1 MYANL
6 VVLQINYH
14 LVVCKEFHAFFLSAV
29 SAHWAHVD
37 QTIPELYESTPGH
50 THRGG
55 ERERGGRRG
64 EREEGGGE
72 RERREEGR
80 ERGGG
85 EGEREE
91 RSTVKADDHESC
103 SSSQT
108 HTPLL
113 WYVEVSQVMETKV
126 VKLFDLLFSHL
137 LLDTL
142 HRFEK

>member
-1 MYANL
+1 MKVPL
-6 VVLQINYH
+6 
-14 LVVCKEFHAFFLSAV
+14 
-29 SAHWAHVD
+29 D
-37 QTIPELYESTPGH
+37 TH
-50 THRGG
+50 TEG
-55 ERERGGRRG
+55 ER

-80 ERGGG
+80 ERGGRRG
-85 EGEREE
+85 EREEGGGEREE

-142 HRFEK
+142 HRFENEKK